1 MGISGGP
8 NIIEDGLVLALD
20 AADRNSL
27 SSAPTVNLVL
37 NPTLSGSN
45 DTQTQAITSNWV
57 FSGDSGPTGF
67 RFYTGSIAGVTPL
80 FPGEGMIGTTGPN
93 AVPNNRRIYYTGG
106 SQANTTYT
114 LSFYYYM
121 TGSLI
126 SGNLVSIFEYS
137 GSTNVKSVSYPLTS
151 ASLNTWTRNV
161 TTFTTGT
168 GSTGITNWGP
178 VMSFSST
185 TGLFMQRL
193 QVEKS
198 PYVNDF
204 ITGSRSLI
212 WNDLSGNNNVSLL
225 SASISSS
232 IPRFNSPNENILN
245 FDGTGSYANIS
256 TFVIPTSS
264 FSCESFFQ
272 WADIGASR
280 GSIFSLNYN
289 FPTSGYLIR
298 QRDDSSGKLVI
309 WSDNGTETS
318 IFSTTSLTANTW
330 NHIVVVQSSGTCFIY
345 INGVLDSS
353 QALQNPVLNQLYPV
367 LLGTRAV
374 SGASAG
380 AYLKGKIAVGKIY
393 NRALSA
399 SEILQNYNAIK
410 SRFNL

>member
-1 MGISGGP
+1 
-8 NIIEDGLVLALD
+8 
-20 AADRNSL
+20 
-27 SSAPTVNLVL
+27 
-37 NPTLSGSN
+37 
-45 DTQTQAITSNWV
+45 
-57 FSGDSGPTGF
+57 
-67 RFYTGSIAGVTPL
+67 
-80 FPGEGMIGTTGPN
+80 
-93 AVPNNRRIYYTGG
+93 
-106 SQANTTYT
+106 
-114 LSFYYYM
+114 
-121 TGSLI
+121 
-126 SGNLVSIFEYS
+126 
-137 GSTNVKSVSYPLTS
+137 
-151 ASLNTWTRNV
+151 
-161 TTFTTGT
+161 
-168 GSTGITNWGP
+168 
-178 VMSFSST
+178 MSFSST

-198 PYVNDF
+198 PYANDF

-212 WNDLSGNNNVSLL
+212 WNDLSGNTNVSLL

-353 QALQNPVLNQLYPV
+353 QALQNPVLNQSYPV

-399 SEILQNYNAIK
+399 SEVLQNYNALK